1 MEEPDERKII
11 EMEELI
17 MGVYDELKA
26 RGLIAQLTNEEKV
39 RDLLNNGKT
48 SFYIGF
54 DPTADSLHV
63 GHFVQIMV
71 MAHMQKAGHTP
82 IALFGGGTGMIGD
95 PSGKTATRRMMT
107 REEIDHNVRCFQK
120 QMSRLVDFS
129 DGKAI
134 MVNNADWLMNLNYI
148 QFLRDVGVHFSVNRM
163 LSFECYKQRLERG
176 LSFFE
181 LNYMLMQSYDFLVLN
196 RKYGCQLE
204 LGGDDQW
211 SNIIGGVEL
220 IRKADDKEAYGMT
233 FTLLTTSDGRKMGK
247 TESGAVWLDPEKTSP
262 YDFYQYWR
270 NVDDADVIRCLK
282 ILTFLPLE
290 EIDAMAK
297 WEGSQLNKAKEILA
311 FEVTK
316 LIHGEEEAVKAQN
329 AARAI
334 FGGGA
339 HSENMPSTELSD
351 GDFTDGEIS
360 VLDLLAKTKL
370 VPSKGEARRLIDQGG
385 ISIDDE
391 KVNSVTAKISKSSFE
406 KGFVIIKKGKKVYHK
421 AILS

>member
-1 MEEPDERKII
+1 MEEPSERKII

-17 MGVYDELKA
+17 LGVYDELKA

-95 PSGKTATRRMMT
+95 PSGKTAMRRMMT

-148 QFLRDVGVHFSVNRM
+148 QFLREVGVHFSVNRM

-290 EIDAMAK
+290 EIEAMAK

-316 LIHGEEEAVKAQN
+316 LIHGEEEAMKAQN

>member
-1 MEEPDERKII
+1 
-11 EMEELI
+11 

-95 PSGKTATRRMMT
+95 PSGKTAMRRMMT

-148 QFLRDVGVHFSVNRM
+148 QFLREVGVHFSVNRM

-290 EIDAMAK
+290 EIEAMAK

-329 AARAI
+329 VARAI